1 MKMFGRQE
9 KNRKK
14 VLAVASGGGHWI
26 QLLRLQQAFSACD
39 CTYVSVNKEYA
50 SAVSPSAFFYVPDA
64 NREAKVKLALAIES
78 MNIVFAPTIFAKR
91 IAR

>member
-1 MKMFGRQE
+1 MKIFGRQE

-26 QLLRLQQAFSACD
+26 RLLRLQQAFSACD

-50 SAVSPSAFFYVPDA
+50 SAVSPSEFFYVPDA
-64 NREAKVKLALAIES
+64 LLTQTRPTLIGSIVNLDALDHLD
-78 MNIVFAPTIFAKR
+78 P
-91 IAR
+91 